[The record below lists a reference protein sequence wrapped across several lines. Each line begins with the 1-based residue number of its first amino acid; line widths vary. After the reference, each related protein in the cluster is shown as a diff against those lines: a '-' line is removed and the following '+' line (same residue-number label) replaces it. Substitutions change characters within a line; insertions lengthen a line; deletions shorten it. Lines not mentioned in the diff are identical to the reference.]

1 MSTVNGGVSQTR
13 SWVLYAALFLMAGCL
28 RAPVTGV
35 GPVVGML
42 QSDLGLRS
50 STAGLL
56 ITLPLLM
63 FSLGS
68 LFAARLARRWGLSA
82 VIFGAL
88 VAITG
93 GILLRSGGSISLL
106 FLGTAVIGIGI
117 ALGNVLLPS
126 LIKSDFPARV
136 AQATSIGGIAMSV
149 VGALA
154 SVSVV
159 PLSLWLGWQL
169 GLAAV
174 VLFPLCALAIWALRA
189 PPSAAAAGPTD
200 RSGGRLWRS
209 PLAWQIT
216 LYLGC
221 NSLMFYSMASWLP
234 EILAEAGFSAAV
246 AGTLHGEM
254 QLASA
259 LPGLFLGSLLAR
271 FRDQKPVAVAMALL
285 MAVSLLGLMLFPSWA
300 VLWVAL
306 FGFGSTG
313 CFLLAIMFMAFRTHS
328 PTQAAALSGMA
339 QFLGYLLAA
348 CGPTLWGSLHEWG
361 GGWQLPLLAGVVVTL
376 MMAICGAMAGRD
388 RKIAV

>member
-1 MSTVNGGVSQTR
+1 MSTVNGGVPQTR
-13 SWVLYAALFLMAGCL
+13 SWVLFTALFLMAGCL

-35 GPVVGML
+35 GPVLGML

-56 ITLPLLM
+56 VTLPLLM

-68 LFAARLARRWGLSA
+68 LFAAKLARRWGLNS
-82 VIFGAL
+82 VISVAL
-88 VAITG
+88 LVIAC
-93 GILLRSGGSISLL
+93 GILLRSAGSISLL
-106 FLGTAVIGIGI
+106 FLGTGVIGIGI
-117 ALGNVLLPS
+117 AVGNVLLPS
-126 LIKSDFPARV
+126 LIKADFPARV
-136 AQATSIGGIAMSV
+136 APATSLSGIAMSV
-149 VGALA
+149 VGALV

-159 PLSLWLGWQL
+159 PLSLQFGWQV

-174 VLFPLCALAIWALRA
+174 VLFPLCALAIWRLRA
-189 PPSAAAAGPTD
+189 PSATASGPAE
-200 RSGGRLWRS
+200 RSGGRLWCS

-216 LYLGC
+216 LYLGF

-234 EILAEAGFSAAV
+234 EILGDAGFSAAV

-259 LPGLFLGSLLAR
+259 LPGLFLGPLMAR
-271 FRDQKPVAVAMALL
+271 VRNQKPVAVVMALF
-285 MAVSLLGLMLFPSWA
+285 MGASLLGLILFPAWA
-300 VLWVAL
+300 VAWVAL

-328 PTQAAALSGMA
+328 PVQAAALSGMA

-348 CGPTLWGSLHEWG
+348 CGPALWGSLHEWG
-361 GGWQLPLLAGVVVTL
+361 EGWDLPLLAGVGVTL
-376 MMAICGAMAGRD
+376 LMAIFGAMSARD
-388 RKIAV
+388 RKIAA

>member
-1 MSTVNGGVSQTR
+1 MSTVNGGVPQTR
-13 SWVLYAALFLMAGCL
+13 SWVLFTALFLMAGCL

-35 GPVVGML
+35 GPVLGML

-56 ITLPLLM
+56 VTLPLLM

-68 LFAARLARRWGLSA
+68 LFAAKLARRWGLNG
-82 VIFGAL
+82 VISVAL
-88 VAITG
+88 LVIAC
-93 GILLRSGGSISLL
+93 GILLRSAGSISLL
-106 FLGTAVIGIGI
+106 FLGTGVIGIGI
-117 ALGNVLLPS
+117 AVGNVLLPS
-126 LIKSDFPARV
+126 LIKADFPARV
-136 AQATSIGGIAMSV
+136 APATSLSGIAMSV

-159 PLSLWLGWQL
+159 PLSLQFGWQV

-174 VLFPLCALAIWALRA
+174 VLFPLCALAIWRLRA
-189 PPSAAAAGPTD
+189 PSAAASGPAE

-216 LYLGC
+216 LYLGF

-234 EILAEAGFSAAV
+234 EILGDAGFSAAV

-259 LPGLFLGSLLAR
+259 LPGLFLGPLMAR
-271 FRDQKPVAVAMALL
+271 VRDQKPVAVVMALF
-285 MAVSLLGLMLFPSWA
+285 MGASLLGLILFPAWA
-300 VLWVAL
+300 VAWVAL

-328 PTQAAALSGMA
+328 PVQAAALSGMA

-348 CGPTLWGSLHEWG
+348 CGPALWGSLHEWG
-361 GGWQLPLLAGVVVTL
+361 EGWDLPLLAGVGVTL
-376 MMAICGAMAGRD
+376 LMAIFGAMSARD
-388 RKIAV
+388 RKIAA